1 MRFFSKLTV
10 LFNACF
16 LVYIVL
22 RYIELHYEYESN
34 ATQIL
39 PLPWLKGTVV
49 ILGYSAIFVNLLFL
63 LLTFIFYSLKMNIKI
78 PRWVI
83 IFNIIIF
90 CCQVYFYFILKD

>member
-1 MRFFSKLTV
+1 LRFFSKIAV

-16 LVYIVL
+16 LVYVVL
-22 RYIELHYEYESN
+22 WYIEKHNDYEGN

-39 PLPWLKGTVV
+39 PLPWLEGTFV
-49 ILGYSAIFVNLLFL
+49 ILGYTAIIVNVLFL

-78 PRWVI
+78 TRWII

-90 CCQVYFYFILKD
+90 CCQVYFHFILK